1 MSDSNEKL
9 HGIVAY
15 FADTDGLMAAARKV
29 RDAGYK
35 RWDSYTPF
43 PVHGIDDAMGIKPTI
58 LPWIVLV
65 MGLTGLSLGILL
77 QWYTNAF
84 DYVFLISGKPDWS
97 LPANIPVA
105 FEMVIAFSAF
115 TTFLGMLALNK
126 LPHLSNPL
134 HKLEGFRRITDDRF
148 AIVVEAADKNFDAGR
163 VRSLLGS
170 VSAELVE
177 DCPADTSR
185 AALPLWFHGVAAIAT
200 CLTFIPLAV
209 AFKGRFA
216 TSEKPR
222 YHVWPDMDW
231 QRKRKTQTEWEMF
244 PDGRA
249 MRLPVEG
256 TIAQG
261 ELRDDFELYF
271 GVDQDSSVPD
281 RVSYDAG
288 SMGPGA
294 EGRPAWLAGFPTAMV
309 VDEALLERGQQRYNI
324 YCAVCHG
331 QQGNGLGSV
340 ALRAKA
346 LEAQKWGW
354 VDPKSLVAD
363 NAKSYS
369 NGELFHI
376 VSQGVSTMKGYGS
389 QIVPRDRWAIVA
401 YVRALQKT
409 QGIDRRDL
417 DALGVDP
424 ADLKPAPTIDEMRVS
439 STDSAR

>member
-134 HKLEGFRRITDDRF
+134 HKLEGFRRITNDRF

-163 VRSLLGS
+163 VRALLGS

-271 GVDQDSSVPD
+271 GVDQDSPVPD

-288 SMGPGA
+288 SMGPDA
-294 EGRPAWLAGFPTAMV
+294 QERPAWLAGFPTAMV

-324 YCAVCHG
+324 YCSVCHG

-346 LEAQKWGW
+346 LDAQKWGW

-401 YVRALQKT
+401 YVRALQMT
-409 QGIDRRDL
+409 QGINRREL
-417 DALGVDP
+417 NTLGVDP
-424 ADLKPAPTIDEMRVS
+424 ADLKPTPTIEEIRVS
-439 STDSAR
+439 STDIAR

>member
-134 HKLEGFRRITDDRF
+134 HKLEGFRRITNDRF

-163 VRSLLGS
+163 VRALLGS

-294 EGRPAWLAGFPTAMV
+294 EGRPAWLTGFPTAMV

-324 YCAVCHG
+324 YCSVCHG

-346 LEAQKWGW
+346 LDAQKWGW

-363 NAKSYS
+363 NAKGYS

-424 ADLKPAPTIDEMRVS
+424 ADLKPAPTIEEMRVS
-439 STDSAR
+439 SMDTAR